1 MCNHLI
7 IWQSSVGYT
16 ADNKTTIRED
26 VRIKRINSRLFKAYV
41 IFVGVVDF
49 AKATPKHE
57 AAS

>member
-1 MCNHLI
+1 LI

-41 IFVGVVDF
+41 IFVGAVDF
-49 AKATPKHE
+49 AKATPTHE